1 MSGKQSRK
9 SITKQSKKAR
19 KQGLKKT
26 SRMPRVKRS
35 TALQTVDNSLRIK
48 RSELLMTVP
57 VTANTVKKG
66 HLAFNINNYPP
77 WLKKMTTLY
86 EMISFEKISI
96 RIISNYATTQS
107 GSYFVG
113 FNSSYSDTINDST
126 LTSAEIIQQRNAKT
140 ANIYT
145 NSTIYIPRTTFQL
158 PYKRYLCDPTTTDAD
173 ALEKT
178 WFFDFMY
185 YFDTSASGN
194 FTVMIDY
201 EATLYTPAIRS

>member
-1 MSGKQSRK
+1 
-9 SITKQSKKAR
+9 
-19 KQGLKKT
+19 
-26 SRMPRVKRS
+26 
-35 TALQTVDNSLRIK
+35 
-48 RSELLMTVP
+48 
-57 VTANTVKKG
+57 
-66 HLAFNINNYPP
+66 
-77 WLKKMTTLY
+77 MTTLY